1 MKAMV
6 MKEWNGPYEM
16 EDRPVPEVGPQD
28 VLIKVKACGIGYT
41 LTNLRA
47 GLLGSSRCLD

>member
-6 MKEWNGPYEM
+6 MKEWNGPYVE
-16 EDRPVPEVGPQD
+16 EDRPLPEVGPLD

-47 GLLGSSRCLD
+47 GRLG